1 MEQLLIE
8 LKKLFAEL
16 KEIRSEIDEFKVLLE
31 ELRNQFTNAESARYF
46 DNWIPRKKL
55 MEFLEYG
62 DTQIAA
68 LFKQGDLVVSEIGIR
83 KFIKKES
90 ILKMFEKNLKK

>member
-1 MEQLLIE
+1 MDPILIE
-8 LKKLFAEL
+8 LIAEIKQLKKQL
-16 KEIRSEIDEFKVLLE
+16 
-31 ELRNQFTNAESARYF
+31 AESENAKYF

-55 MEFLEYG
+55 MEFFDSG

-68 LFKQGDLVVSEIGIR
+68 LFKSGSLTISEIGIR

-90 ILKMFEKNLKK
+90 VIKLLENNVK